1 MAKGFSGWR
10 LGAGS
15 LIAVAAALATQ
26 VAAQTTPQVASNV
39 GYGARTF
46 DGSPGVPHQPDQVRE
61 LALKIEQPFS
71 VASVGDLLQFQ
82 PFAVSNDPAVQAVL
96 DPLRKADVTTGDY
109 ENEIMDFDNFG
120 HAGGNLATKE
130 VADDWRLMG
139 IDLVSR
145 ANNKDPR
152 APGVWEDLRQVER
165 VGITH
170 AGVAHSLPEARMA
183 RFHATS
189 KGLVGFAGIYALG
202 GVDAC
207 CLGGTRV
214 HVTAAQLTGVR
225 AIKQSILSR
234 RGEVETPVPLPKP
247 DAAGEA
253 NLFGVTFT
261 TAQIPAN
268 EPLGKPFMYPGD
280 GEPGPEDGIRN
291 MLHLTLFHGVTA
303 PQMTLLRDIAG
314 QKGQGDLKAFG
325 TQFRLMDRPGEHSF
339 DMNPAD
345 LRDIL
350 TQLRTAK
357 QASDILVTNTH
368 WHQNRYDFQ
377 AYSYDH
383 FPADFEIRFAHLAI
397 DQGVDVFV
405 AQGVHTIK
413 GIEIYKGKP
422 IFYGTSNFIFQS
434 AIMPLPKGRY
444 PGEHTEASAGFH
456 GPFKDFAE
464 AYAKGDAIV
473 GEHEF
478 QGFWQLK
485 PTLESFVAYTNFEA
499 GKLKEVLIYPV
510 DLGQTP
516 RPGSQVGI
524 PRKPSPE
531 VAKKIL
537 DEIVEYSKPFGT
549 VIEIENGVGHIRVK

>member
-1 MAKGFSGWR
+1 MSKRSSGWR
-10 LGAGS
+10 MCVASALTIGAMLGAH
-15 LIAVAAALATQ
+15 AHA
-26 VAAQTTPQVASNV
+26 QVASNV
-39 GYGARTF
+39 GYGARKF
-46 DGSPGVPHQPDQVRE
+46 DGSSGVPRKPDQAKE
-61 LALKIEQPFS
+61 LALKITQPFS

-82 PFAVSNDPAVQAVL
+82 PFATSNDPAVRAAIE
-96 DPLRKADVTTGDY
+96 PLRKADVTTGDF
-109 ENEIMDFDNFG
+109 ENEIMDFDNFA

-152 APGVWEDLRQVER
+152 APGVWNNLKEVER

-170 AGVAHSLPEARMA
+170 AGIAHSLPEARMA
-183 RFHATS
+183 RYFATP

-202 GVDAC
+202 GLDAC
-207 CLGGTRV
+207 CAGGTRV
-214 HVTAAQLTGVR
+214 HVSPAQLAGVR
-225 AIKQSILSR
+225 AMKAAILAR
-234 RGEVETPVPLPKP
+234 RDEIEVPVPLPAP
-247 DAAGEA
+247 DADGEA
-253 NLFGVTFT
+253 KLFGLTFT
-261 TAQIPAN
+261 TATVPSDEPMAKPA
-268 EPLGKPFMYPGD
+268 LYPGD
-280 GEPGPEDGIRN
+280 GPPGPEDGIRN
-291 MLHLTLFHGVTA
+291 SLRLTLFHGVTA
-303 PQMTLLRDIAG
+303 AQMVLLRDIAG
-314 QKGQGDLKAFG
+314 QPGTGDLKAFG
-325 TQFRLMDRPGEHSF
+325 TQFRVMDRPGEHSF
-339 DMNPAD
+339 DMNPQD
-345 LRDIL
+345 LREIL
-350 TQLRTAK
+350 TQIRTAK
-357 QASDILVTNTH
+357 QASDVLVTNIH

-383 FPADFEIRFAHLAI
+383 FPADFEIKFAHMAV

-405 AQGVHTIK
+405 GQGVHTLK

-434 AIMPLPKGRY
+434 AIMPLPKGHY
-444 PGEHTEASAGFH
+444 PGQKPGEGAFH
-456 GPFKDFAE
+456 GPFKEFEE
-464 AYAKGDAIV
+464 ANAAANATGGPIV

-485 PTLESFVAYTNFEA
+485 PTLESYVAYTNFDG
-499 GKLKEVLIYPV
+499 GKLKEVVIYPV

-549 VIEIENGVGHIRVK
+549 VITIEDGVGYIRFK